1 MKVYEALAKAFA
13 AEGTT
18 TVFGMMGDANMYW
31 MNAMDRLGV
40 RLVAVR
46 HEGAG
51 LAMADGW
58 ARATGQPGVCT
69 TTSGPGMTQ
78 LATQLL
84 VASRGASPLV
94 GFIGDAPVSGE
105 ALQTMNQGRIAAACE
120 AGFVQLRTPEDAND
134 AVKRAFYL
142 ARTESRPVL
151 LSAPAD
157 VQNAN
162 YDDDDEP
169 YAPST
174 ELLPPDRAYP
184 NPVAIE
190 RAAEIVASSR
200 RPVIIAGRGAVR
212 SGSGTAL
219 LKLADHIGALLA
231 TTLLAKNWLADRDE
245 FHAGI
250 SGLYATKT
258 AMELFQDS
266 DVVIAVGAGLSKF
279 TTERGYLFPDATFIQ
294 FDTRPS
300 VVMGDGR
307 PADVFIHS
315 DALTGVEVLDTAL
328 QGKGLRQPGY
338 RTHEVREKLA
348 AALRDDQE
356 YELAPGTIDP
366 RTACQVIDE
375 CTPPE
380 FGLVIGGGHSSGFAI
395 ISMARSRR
403 FVLVTQDFGC
413 IGQGLSTAIGAMTA
427 TGGGPTVVIEGDGGF
442 LMHLAEF
449 ETAVRC
455 GLPLLAIVTN
465 DGGLGA
471 EYHKSIISGLNAD
484 LPKVSTPDLGAVG
497 RALGGRGS
505 LVTSVADLT
514 KALDEFARD
523 PAPTLVD
530 VRISPSVISIPYR
543 RRHYGQEA

>member
-1 MKVYEALAKAFA
+1 MKVYEALARAFA

-31 MNAMDRLGV
+31 MNAMDGLGV
-40 RLVAVR
+40 RLVEVR

-58 ARATGQPGVCT
+58 ARASGGPGVCT

-84 VASRGASPLV
+84 VASRAASPLV
-94 GFIGDAPVSGE
+94 GFIGDAPLSGE
-105 ALQTMNQGRIAAACE
+105 ALQTMDQARFAAACE
-120 AGFVQLRTPEDAND
+120 AEFVQLRTPEDAND
-134 AVKRAFYL
+134 AVQRAFYL

-151 LSAPAD
+151 LSAPSD

-162 YDDDDEP
+162 YDDVEA

-174 ELLPPDRAYP
+174 GLLPLDRAYP
-184 NPVAIE
+184 HPMAIE
-190 RAAEIVASSR
+190 RAADVVTSSR
-200 RPVIIAGRGAVR
+200 RPVIIVGRGAMR
-212 SGSGTAL
+212 SGADAAVL
-219 LKLADHIGALLA
+219 NLADHIGALVA
-231 TTLLAKNWLADRDE
+231 TTLLAKNWLSDREE

-258 AMELFQDS
+258 AMELFRQS
-266 DVVIAVGAGLSKF
+266 DAVIAVGAGLNKF
-279 TTERGYLFPDATFIQ
+279 TTEHGYLFPDAAFIQ

-307 PADVFIHS
+307 SADVFIRS
-315 DALTGVEVLDTAL
+315 DALTGVEVLDAAL
-328 QGKGLRQPGY
+328 QRRGLRQQGY
-338 RTHEVREKLA
+338 RTQDVREKLA
-348 AALRDDQE
+348 TALRDDQE

-366 RTACQVIDE
+366 RQACQVIDE
-375 CTPPE
+375 CAPPE

-395 ISMARSRR
+395 ISMPRSRP

-427 TGGGPTVVIEGDGGF
+427 TGDRPTVLIEGDCGF

-455 GLPLLAIVTN
+455 GLPLLALITN
-465 DGGLGA
+465 DQALGA
-471 EYHKSIISGLNAD
+471 EYHKSIISGLNAE
-484 LPKVSTPDLGAVG
+484 LPKISTPDLGAVG

-505 LVTSVADLT
+505 RVTRVADLT
-514 KALDEFARD
+514 QALGEFVRD

>member
-1 MKVYEALAKAFA
+1 MKVHEALARGFA

-31 MNAMDRLGV
+31 MNAMDRIGV
-40 RLVAVR
+40 RLVEVR

-69 TTSGPGMTQ
+69 TTSGPGVTQ

-105 ALQTMNQGRIAAACE
+105 ALQTMDQARFAAACE

-151 LSAPAD
+151 LSAPSD

-162 YDDDDEP
+162 YDDEP

-174 ELLPPDRAYP
+174 ELLPLDRAYP
-184 NPVAIE
+184 NPEAIE

-200 RPVIIAGRGAVR
+200 RPVIIVGRGAML
-212 SGSGTAL
+212 SGADAMV

-231 TTLLAKNWLADRDE
+231 TTLLAKNWLSDRDQ

-250 SGLYATKT
+250 SGLYATKI
-258 AMELFQDS
+258 AMELFQES
-266 DVVIAVGAGLSKF
+266 DVVIAVGAGLNKF
-279 TTERGYLFPDATFIQ
+279 TTEHGYLFPNAAFIQ

-307 PADVFIHS
+307 AADVFIHS
-315 DALTGVEVLDTAL
+315 DAVTGVEVLDSAL
-328 QGKGLRQPGY
+328 QRRGLRQQGY
-338 RTHEVREKLA
+338 RTHDVRERLA
-348 AALRDDQE
+348 AALRDDQG
-356 YELAPGTIDP
+356 YELVQGTIDP
-366 RTACQVIDE
+366 REACRVIDD
-375 CTPPE
+375 CMPPD

-395 ISMARSRR
+395 ISMPRSRP

-427 TGGGPTVVIEGDGGF
+427 TGDRPTVVIEGDGGF
-442 LMHLAEF
+442 MMHLAEF

-455 GLPLLAIVTN
+455 GLPLLALVTN
-465 DGGLGA
+465 DQGLGA
-471 EYHKSIISGLNAD
+471 EFHKSIISGLNAE
-484 LPKVSTPDLGAVG
+484 LPKISTPDLGAVG

-505 LVTSVADLT
+505 RATSVVELT
-514 KALDEFARD
+514 RALDEFACD